1 MAIFNGAITNQ
12 KYSAISKFT
21 KEMIIDTVKT
31 RDGYKIY
38 HDAFYIKLMQ
48 IFIY

>member
-21 KEMIIDTVKT
+21 KEIIIDTVKT
-31 RDGYKIY
+31 RGMDIR
-38 HDAFYIKLMQ
+38 
-48 IFIY
+48 FIMTPFI